1 MDNVVPIRKKQ
12 RSSGKSILL
21 SLLVTVIAGA
31 LYYYLKLPALNPKS
45 GDLYAFILLLCVVY
59 TLATLVF
66 SGGRLR
72 QQAGDYAQFVR
83 SRCKL
88 PLAIAILTA
97 AVIVV
102 GWLSSAVFFRA
113 ESYAQLLTPTD
124 SSFSDDVDQIS
135 FDQIPMLDKDAAE
148 RLGDRKL
155 GELSDM
161 VSQFEVSSAYAQINY
176 QGRPVRVTYL
186 EYADFFK
193 WLSNRSEG
201 LPAYIYIDMVTQEA
215 NVVRLDEGMKYSPAE
230 YFNRY
235 LYRHLRFQYPTLIF
249 DDCNFEI
256 DEQGHPWWI
265 CSVLDRT
272 IGLFGGSDVKGAV
285 LVDAV
290 TGESRYLP
298 VDEIPSWVDRV
309 YSADLL
315 VQQYDYHG
323 LYQGAF
329 WNSLYGQKG
338 CTMTTEGYNYIA
350 QSDDVWLYTGI
361 TSVTTDASNIGFI
374 LVNQRTKEARYY
386 PVAGATEYSAMSSAE
401 GVVQHLKYRAT
412 FPLLLNI
419 SGEPTYFI
427 SLKDDASLVKM
438 YAMVNVEQY
447 QIVATGSTVAE
458 CEQSYIALL
467 RQNGIAAE
475 SSVPGGTAAAT
486 VTGRIEELRSAVI
499 DGTTCYYLRIE
510 GVWYRVSAAEC
521 EAVVLCSRGDTV
533 TLATRPGDG
542 EEIIPATLSDGE

>member
-72 QQAGDYAQFVR
+72 QQAGDYAQFVK

-102 GWLSSAVFFRA
+102 GWLTSAVFFRA
-113 ESYAQLLTPTD
+113 GRYAQLLVPEN

-135 FDQIPMLDKDAAE
+135 FDQIPMLDKDSAE

-161 VSQFEVSSAYAQINY
+161 VSQFEVSPAYAQINY
-176 QGRPVRVTYL
+176 NDRPVRVTYL

-201 LPAYIYIDMVTQEA
+201 LPAYILIDMVTQEA
-215 NVVRLDEGMKYSPAE
+215 TVVRLDEGMKYSPAE

-235 LYRHLRFQYPTLIF
+235 LYRHLRFAYPTLIF

-256 DEQGHPWWI
+256 DESGHPWWI

-272 IGLFGGSDVKGAV
+272 IGLFGGNDVVGAV
-285 LVDAV
+285 LMDAV
-290 TGESRYLP
+290 TGECAYYP
-298 VDEIPSWVDRV
+298 VGEVPTWVDRV

-315 VQQYDYHG
+315 IEQYDYHG
-323 LYQGAF
+323 VYNQGF
-329 WNSLYGQKG
+329 WNSLFGQKD

-350 QSDDVWLYTGI
+350 LEDDVWLYTGI
-361 TSVTTDASNIGFI
+361 TSVTSDSSNIGFI

-386 PVAGATEYSAMSSAE
+386 PVAGATEYSARSSAE
-401 GVVQHLKYRAT
+401 GVVQHLSYRST

-419 SGEPTYFI
+419 SGEPTYFMA
-427 SLKDDASLVKM
+427 LKDDAQLVKM
-438 YAMVNVEQY
+438 YAMVNVRQY
-447 QIVATGSTVAE
+447 QVVATGTTVAE
-458 CEQSYIALL
+458 CERNYVALL
-467 RQNGIAAE
+467 QQNGIAAE
-475 SSVPGGTAAAT
+475 STTGQAGAQT
-486 VTGRIEELRSAVI
+486 VAGRIDELRSAVI
-499 DGTTCYYLRIE
+499 NGTTQYYLLVD
-510 GVWYRVSAAEC
+510 GSWYRVSAAES
-521 EAVVLCSRGDTV
+521 ESVVLCSPGDKV
-533 TLATRPGDG
+533 TLIVTPSD
-542 EEIIPATLSDGE
+542 ETIQPAILQ